1 MINSTEDSS
10 QRVNYVSHAE
20 SEALRTVIGTQGLDS
35 GVDLI
40 KEAPVPPQNFRPL
53 ALMSSLI
60 FVITA
65 AFLLAGIGN
74 PAQNYYDEPP
84 YIASA
89 KAFLTHSPN
98 PNPEAPPMGK
108 LLIAIGIKLVGD
120 NPVGWRIASSIC
132 GSLTLVA
139 VFCWAY
145 LLSGSYRVAY
155 LSAGL
160 TVLNNF
166 LFVMSRVAMMDVFLV
181 FFLLWGLV
189 VYTAALELK
198 ITTAKRKLLLYLSGI
213 LLGLAGAC
221 KWNAVDTL
229 AVLLLVSFALFWIS
243 KRQLGIMSP
252 AAVRYAGN
260 LRQIGIPTLIL
271 ALLVAPIISY
281 SLTFWPLCRS
291 LHLPFGIHQLLSMNL
306 FIWRFHIEVPGNR
319 FIASPWFSWPFN
331 LHPQRALSYLLG
343 NPVVMWGGLVALVFC
358 LWRFWKSFV
367 FAEGLI
373 VLLYAANLLQ
383 WAVTPAKSTFYY
395 YYYPAAMFLGVALAL
410 VASNPT
416 RRIFGARVSI
426 LVLLAAAVV
435 FLWCLPKMAHLKAP
449 WDCALGCWS

>member
-1 MINSTEDSS
+1 MLHANS
-10 QRVNYVSHAE
+10 E
-20 SEALRTVIGTQGLDS
+20 SRTIRGTPELNS
-35 GVDLI
+35 GVDLA
-40 KEAPVPPQNFRPL
+40 KEAPVQPQDFRRL
-53 ALMSSLI
+53 ALTSSLI

-65 AFLLAGIGN
+65 AFLFAGIGN
-74 PAQNYYDEPP
+74 PARNYYDEPS

-89 KAFLTHSPN
+89 KAFLTHGPN
-98 PNPEAPPMGK
+98 PNPEAPPLGK
-108 LLIAIGIKLVGD
+108 LLIAIGIKLAGD

-139 VFCWAY
+139 VLCWAQ

-160 TVLNNF
+160 TLFNNF

-189 VYTAALELK
+189 AYTAALELN
-198 ITTAKRKLLLYLSGI
+198 ITTGKRKLLLYLGGI

-229 AVLLLVSFALFWIS
+229 TVLLLVSFALFLAS
-243 KRQLGIMSP
+243 KRQFGIMSP
-252 AAVRYAGN
+252 AAIRYAGN
-260 LRQIGIPTLIL
+260 LCQIGIPTLIL

-291 LHLPFGIHQLLSMNL
+291 LHLPFGMHQLLSMNL
-306 FIWRFHIEVPGNR
+306 FIWRFHVAVPGNR

-331 LHPQRALSYLLG
+331 LRPQRALSYLLG
-343 NPVVMWGGLVALVFC
+343 NPVVMWGGLGALVFC
-358 LWRFWKSFV
+358 LWRFWKSLV

-410 VASNPT
+410 ATSNPS
-416 RRIFGARVSI
+416 RRIFGARVGL
-426 LVLLAAAVV
+426 LVLLAAGVV
-435 FLWCLPKMAHLKAP
+435 FLWCLPRMAHLEAP
-449 WDCALGCWS
+449 WDCVLGCWS